1 MSPEVRADDDLT
13 EAAYRMQ
20 MSISRLARRLRH
32 EVHAG
37 LTPSQ
42 LSALSTVSRRGPL
55 TLGELAELERVAPPS
70 VTRMVTNLENDGYVE
85 RVPDPADRRVVRVV
99 ATAKADEFVAVAR
112 ARKAAWLIERLEALP
127 AGERGALLGAVGAL
141 ERLADTT

>member
-42 LSALSTVSRRGPL
+42 LSARSTVSSGGPL
-55 TLGELAELERVAPPS
+55 TLGELAALERVAPPS